1 MIDDYVLYADHDEDD
16 RFFLSLSFEKNVFDK
31 HLEAVSSGNELLKF
45 LENHK
50 DQKGLPCLIILDQ
63 KMNGLQGEEVLGIL
77 KNDER
82 YRHIPVVMFTTSHHF
97 NNTALLDEYEVGVEI
112 KPDILEDWETIALKL
127 LEHCEAFKNKT
138 NNYS

>member
-1 MIDDYVLYADHDEDD
+1 MIDDYVLYADDDEDD

-63 KMNGLQGEEVLGIL
+63 KMHHPHARMDVVLFDMNVRNL
-77 KNDER
+77 HR
-82 YRHIPVVMFTTSHHF
+82 
-97 NNTALLDEYEVGVEI
+97 
-112 KPDILEDWETIALKL
+112 
-127 LEHCEAFKNKT
+127 
-138 NNYS
+138 